1 MHCTGKKLVIWFE
14 LILSYRVKSKSGLT
28 KYPNWWEFL
37 LKACAPGGIKRGGGS
52 ARLHAISIPPP
63 FPDPRLLHNPE
74 QNGKIRKVPHVRK
87 VSCMNKW
94 WNENVMHPNKKF
106 PCMNICEK
114 IHFHAS
120 KFHFNAC
127 KVHFMH
133 VNFMFMHANET
144 ILHAI
149 SCHDFPCMK
158 PSVRAHPTCSWLGRS
173 GTCLFVHVLSCC
185 HLVPNCLA
193 LIQQMRS
200 CFASVPAAE
209 QIRTWTRAILQQ
221 QRGLGLMSFFLICP
235 AGVYESPQLISIWSM
250 LETTHTSPGTLA
262 LLTFRSA
269 IFWLPGESEKV
280 RGVGE
285 NRLRFF
291 SEVNKVIFYSVCM

>member
-1 MHCTGKKLVIWFE
+1 MQ
-14 LILSYRVKSKSGLT
+14 
-28 KYPNWWEFL
+28 YPY
-37 LKACAPGGIKRGGGS
+37 P
-52 ARLHAISIPPP
+52 HP
-63 FPDPRLLHNPE
+63 FPIHACCTIKNRMGRFEKLHTYEKFYTWTND
-74 QNGKIRKVPHVRK
+74 GMKM
-87 VSCMNKW
+87 SCMK
-94 WNENVMHPNKKF
+94 
-106 PCMNICEK
+106 ICEK

-127 KVHFMH
+127 KFHFMH
-133 VNFMFMHANET
+133 VNFIFMHANE
-144 ILHAI
+144 ILLHAI

-200 CFASVPAAE
+200 CFASVPAE

-235 AGVYESPQLISIWSM
+235 AGVYEGPQLISIWSM

-269 IFWLPGESEKV
+269 IFWLPGES
-280 RGVGE
+280 
-285 NRLRFF
+285 
-291 SEVNKVIFYSVCM
+291 